1 MNQLTGV
8 PATPAPRER
17 VPAFRALVV
26 DDEQLFARAVA
37 RELNRKGV
45 PADIAYT
52 AGEALD
58 RAASAE
64 YQVILLDHK
73 LPDDDGIR
81 IIPKLRARQPACPVI
96 VMTAY
101 QTIPSAVQAMRQG
114 AEDYIVKEATTARLI
129 ERVLEVRRRAEVRRT
144 MPEAAEPRREGLLG
158 RSPGILNVTRML
170 EQVAS
175 SPDTTVL
182 VVGESGVGKEIA
194 VQHLHRLSTPAGAPL
209 VTVDCVALPAALVE
223 SLLFGHEK
231 GAFTGAERTVDG
243 HLEAAAGGTV
253 FLDEIG
259 DMDPSLQGKLLRV
272 LENRT
277 FQRVGS
283 SKSHPVRARIVA
295 ATNRELLQQV
305 RQGTFRFDLYER
317 LTVFPVHI
325 PPLRERGDDILLL
338 ADHFLAFYARQLGK
352 SLEPL
357 SAEVK
362 QALLD
367 YDYPGNVRELRNAV
381 ERAVII
387 AEGGRLEVRHLPE
400 RMTRR
405 PALLGGGT
413 GGRNLPVDFVPGV
426 DTLGSLE
433 KRMIQEALERARGVK
448 TEAARLLGISRFQ
461 LLRRLEKYG
470 MRPGDEPQDG

>member
-1 MNQLTGV
+1 MSQTTGTPV
-8 PATPAPRER
+8 TPAARER

-26 DDEQLFARAVA
+26 DDEQLFARTVA
-37 RELNRKGV
+37 RELARKGV
-45 PADIAYT
+45 PADVAHT
-52 AGEALD
+52 AGEALE
-58 RAASAE
+58 RAGGTE

-129 ERVLEVRRRAEVRRT
+129 DRVLEVRRCAAARAAA
-144 MPEAAEPRREGLLG
+144 PEPGEPRREGLLG
-158 RSPGILNVTRML
+158 RSPGILNVIRMI

-182 VVGESGVGKEIA
+182 VVGESGVGKEVA
-194 VQHLHRLSTPAGAPL
+194 VQHLHRLSTPPGAPL

-283 SKSHPVRARIVA
+283 SKPHPVRARIVA
-295 ATNRELLQQV
+295 ATNRDLLQQV
-305 RQGTFRFDLYER
+305 RAGAFRFDLYER

-325 PPLRERGDDILLL
+325 PPLRERGEDVLLL
-338 ADHFLAFYARQLGK
+338 ADYFLAYFGRQLGK
-352 SLEPL
+352 AVEPL
-357 SAEVK
+357 TAEVK
-362 QALLD
+362 QVLLE
-367 YDYPGNVRELRNAV
+367 YDYPGNVRELRNAI

-387 AEGGRLEVRHLPE
+387 AEGGRIEVGHLPE

-405 PALLGGGT
+405 PVLSGGGA
-413 GGRNLPVDFVPGV
+413 GGRHLPVDFVPGV

-470 MRPGDEPQDG
+470 LRAGDEREG